1 MNSHPRWIRVLVA
14 GNPEQQGLQAQPLP
28 ANWPALPQVQAPT
41 GGTSAPEELGAGL
54 GPARATPLVDIH
66 DTTNALIL
74 EADLPGVAEE
84 DITVELKQNV
94 LKLVAKVRRP
104 DLENA
109 RPLAME
115 STVSAY
121 ERSFILSDEFDSD
134 LIQADFDQGVL
145 RLTLPRSQ
153 RIVSRRIAVNNR
165 PKRPGEM
172 G

>member
-1 MNSHPRWIRVLVA
+1 MNSNPRWVRVMVA
-14 GNPEQQGLQAQPLP
+14 GHPEQPAAHQHAVSHHWPGLSEVPGAG
-28 ANWPALPQVQAPT
+28 APP
-41 GGTSAPEELGAGL
+41 APEELGAGL
-54 GPARATPLVDIH
+54 GPSRATPLVDIH
-66 DTTNALIL
+66 DRVDALIL

-84 DITVELKQNV
+84 DIVVELKQNV

-153 RIVSRRIAVNNR
+153 RVVSRRIAVNNR
-165 PKRPGEM
+165 PKRPGSSN
-172 G
+172 